1 MYRKLLKSKIHRA
14 VVTGTELDYEGSITI
29 DKSLL
34 KQAGIKEFEYVQV
47 VNLENGARFETY
59 TLAGEPGS
67 GIFELNGPA
76 ARLCHQGDRI
86 IIMSHILVSEPLPE
100 NWHPTIILV
109 NDQNQVKEKQC

>member
-14 VVTGTELDYEGSITI
+14 VVTGTELEHEGSITI

-59 TLAGEPGS
+59 TLAGEPDS
-67 GIFELNGPA
+67 GIIELNSPA

-86 IIMSHILVSEPLPE
+86 IIMAHILVSEPLPE
-100 NWHPTIILV
+100 NWNPTIILV
-109 NDQNQVKEKQC
+109 NDQNQVREK

>member
-1 MYRKLLKSKIHRA
+1 MYRKLLKSKTHRA
-14 VVTGTELDYEGSITI
+14 VVTGTELEYEGSITI
-29 DKSLL
+29 DNSLL

-59 TLAGEPGS
+59 TLAGEPDS
-67 GIFELNGPA
+67 GIIELNGPA

-100 NWHPTIILV
+100 NWNPKISLV
-109 NDQNQVKEKQC
+109 NDQNQVREK

>member
-59 TLAGEPGS
+59 TLAGEPEL
-67 GIFELNGPA
+67 GIIELNGA
-76 ARLCHQGDRI
+76 AACLCHQGDRI
-86 IIMSHILVSEPLPE
+86 IIMSHILVSEPLLV
-100 NWHPTIILV
+100 NWHPTIVLV
-109 NDQNQVKEKQC
+109 NDQNQVREK

>member
-14 VVTGTELDYEGSITI
+14 VVTGTELEYEGSITI
-29 DKSLL
+29 DNSLL

-59 TLAGEPGS
+59 TLAGEPDS
-67 GIFELNGPA
+67 GIIELNKPA
-76 ARLCHQGDRI
+76 AGLCHQGDRI
-86 IIMSHILVSEPLPE
+86 IIMAHILVSEPLPE

-109 NDQNQVKEKQC
+109 NDQNQVREK

>member
-14 VVTGTELDYEGSITI
+14 VVTGTELEYEGSITI
-29 DKSLL
+29 DKNLL

-59 TLAGEPGS
+59 TLAGESDS
-67 GIFELNGPA
+67 GIIELNGPA

-100 NWHPTIILV
+100 NWHPTIVLV
-109 NDQNQVKEKQC
+109 NDKNRVRKK

>member
-14 VVTGTELDYEGSITI
+14 VVTGTELEHEGSITI

-59 TLAGEPGS
+59 TLVGEPDS
-67 GIFELNGPA
+67 GIIELNGPA

-100 NWHPTIILV
+100 NWNPKISLV
-109 NDQNQVKEKQC
+109 NDQNQVREK

>member
-1 MYRKLLKSKIHRA
+1 M
-14 VVTGTELDYEGSITI
+14 TGTELDYEGSITI
-29 DKSLL
+29 DKSFL

-67 GIFELNGPA
+67 GIIELNGPA

-100 NWHPTIILV
+100 NWHPTIVLV
-109 NDQNQVKEKQC
+109 NDQN